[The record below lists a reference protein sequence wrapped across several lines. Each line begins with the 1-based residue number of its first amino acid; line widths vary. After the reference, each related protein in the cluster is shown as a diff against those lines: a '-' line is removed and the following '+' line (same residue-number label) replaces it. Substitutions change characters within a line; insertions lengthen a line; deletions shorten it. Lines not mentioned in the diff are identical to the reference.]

1 MNPIKTKH
9 IGEQSCGDYPYA
21 SVRELIVQLALVE
34 DECRSATSPG
44 EIAALSLREEAI
56 VAALQ
61 QNGLAFHSLYRHS
74 STSAELRANA
84 SPAADRLVP

>member
-1 MNPIKTKH
+1 MNSIQTQYSSEP
-9 IGEQSCGDYPYA
+9 GCGDYPHA

-34 DECRSATSPG
+34 DEYRSATSPD

-61 QNGLAFHSLYRHS
+61 RNGLAFHSLYRHS
-74 STSAELRANA
+74 PTPAELRVDS
-84 SPAADRLVP
+84 SPDDDRMVP